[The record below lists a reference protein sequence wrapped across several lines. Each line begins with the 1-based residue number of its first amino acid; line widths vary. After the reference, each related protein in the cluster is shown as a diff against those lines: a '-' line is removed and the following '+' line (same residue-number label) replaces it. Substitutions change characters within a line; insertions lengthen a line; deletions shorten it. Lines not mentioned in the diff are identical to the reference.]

1 MMHPIFGIPLRRIG
15 ASAAIAIALL
25 FAGARTGWSAE
36 QISLS
41 DAVEVARAQ
50 NPDLAAAA
58 QEVAI
63 AAGELKRAGYLTPF
77 NAESD
82 DTANYRTRTARSNTQ
97 DWRISMV
104 QQFEIFGQRSLRMKS
119 AETGYDRASAE
130 LRDRVR
136 LLTAAVKLTFLDAMR
151 ARRRLDLLG
160 QLEQLDR
167 RLLDA
172 ARTRLNAGEIGQI
185 EFNLTQV
192 RYGESHRALIDGREI
207 YRLQRSSLGRLLGD
221 RLGPEPEPSGDY
233 RPEPLGISLAELVDR
248 ARRNRPDLAARQL
261 ELARLETEAAL
272 NNRLNYPNPIIG
284 LFGGHELN
292 TERFYGVQ
300 FGFSMPIFNWRTGEA
315 AIIAAQQRRAS
326 AEVRAASLDVE
337 REVRDAYYQYETA
350 YQALRVYDDEIVAP
364 ARESFGLLERAF
376 TEGKIDLLRLAV
388 AEREAF
394 EAQNGYLDAWFG
406 VLAARVAMELATGS
420 SL

>member
-1 MMHPIFGIPLRRIG
+1 MMNSNFGIPLTRIG
-15 ASAAIAIALL
+15 AATALL
-25 FAGARTGWSAE
+25 MALTIAARPGVAAEQVSMAEAVEIART
-36 QISLS
+36 
-41 DAVEVARAQ
+41 Q

-58 QEVAI
+58 QEVSI
-63 AAGELKRAGYLTPF
+63 AAGELKKTTYVTPF

-97 DWRISMV
+97 DWRVSLI

-119 AETGYDRASAE
+119 AQTGYDRANAE
-130 LRDRVR
+130 LRDRIR

-151 ARRRLDLLG
+151 ARQRLDLLG
-160 QLEQLDR
+160 RVEQLDR
-167 RLLDA
+167 RLVDA

-192 RYGESHRALIDGREI
+192 RYGESHRALIDGQEV
-207 YRLQRSSLGRLLGD
+207 YRLQRSSLGRLLGG
-221 RLGPEPEPSGDY
+221 RLGPEPQPSGDY
-233 RPEPLGISLAELVDR
+233 RPEPLAISLSELVER

-272 NNRLNYPNPIIG
+272 NSRLNYPNPIIG

-326 AEVRAASLDVE
+326 SELRAASLDVE

-350 YQALRVYDDEIVAP
+350 YQTLRVYDDEIVAP

-406 VLAARVAMELATGS
+406 VLAAKVAMELATDS